1 MIKHALSVAAAAALL
16 GSGGAQAL
24 TLYGPSP
31 YLSYADSPFF
41 GDATIVLEDFE
52 GAATPGYTG
61 AAPGSVISGSLV
73 DSVENGTSGRSWY
86 SDGSNTITFAFTSV
100 NLPTRAGIVWT
111 DVGFTGTPPD
121 GFGDVKFE
129 VYDALGALAGGNGGS
144 GLGDGAFAGGK
155 SEDRFF
161 GAYLAGGIS
170 KIVITMPDS
179 TDWEVDHLQFGAPVP
194 EPGTWALMGV
204 GLLAVGASVARKR
217 RR

>member
-1 MIKHALSVAAAAALL
+1 MKKHALGVAAAAALL
-16 GSGGAQAL
+16 GSGGAHAL
-24 TLYGPSP
+24 TLYGPTS

-41 GDATIVLEDFE
+41 GDASIVLEDFE
-52 GAATPGYTG
+52 GAAKPGYSG

-86 SDGSNTITFAFTSV
+86 SNGSTVISFTFTSV
-100 NLPTRAGIVWT
+100 NLPTKVGLVWT
-111 DVGFTGTPPD
+111 DVGFTGTPPN
-121 GFGDVKFE
+121 GVGDVKFE
-129 VYDALGALAGGNGGS
+129 VYDALGALAGGNGSS
-144 GLGDGAFAGGK
+144 GLGDGAFDGGK
-155 SEDRFF
+155 DEDRFF
-161 GAYLAGGIS
+161 GAFLAGGIS
-170 KIVITMPDS
+170 KIVMTMPDS